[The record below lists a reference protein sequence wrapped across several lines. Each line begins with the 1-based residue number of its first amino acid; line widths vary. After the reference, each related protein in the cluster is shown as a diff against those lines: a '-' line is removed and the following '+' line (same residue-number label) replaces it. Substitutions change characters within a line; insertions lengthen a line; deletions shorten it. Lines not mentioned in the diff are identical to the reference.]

1 MVEVYKYYKELS
13 DGKYELA
20 FITRSSTI
28 FKREMIVRL
37 VNDEEIYDP
46 CASYP
51 SLADSIGMF
60 RRDVDSGME
69 YFQHFSKGYAE
80 KVLLEIK
87 NERERELYLK
97 GCLQEHYEEACDL
110 GYEVFAIVLQGS
122 QNYNMDMYTE
132 EYCSDVDTK
141 CIVLP
146 TPEQLILGTKP
157 VSETHERDNKEHID
171 LKDIRLMFEC
181 FKKQNVNYVEILFS
195 DFYYVPEEYQAYWE
209 ELRNIAEAITKAYP
223 SQLLKTMSGMS
234 MEKLKALKHPYPSL
248 LDKIEKYGYDPKQAH
263 TIVRMNDFVHRYLM
277 GLSFKDSMHPS
288 PYIRKKLFDLKLGK
302 YSLADVEALCK
313 DIDSETKKLKD
324 DYIKENGEE
333 IQDSLIFSR
342 LDNIK
347 VEVLT
352 SFFKEVFKEC

>member
-1 MVEVYKYYKELS
+1 MTKVYKYYKELP

-20 FITRSSTI
+20 FITRSSKF
-28 FKREMIVRL
+28 FKREMILRL
-37 VNDEEIYDP
+37 VNGDELYDP
-46 CASYP
+46 CADYP
-51 SLADSIGMF
+51 HLAASIEMF
-60 RRDVDSGME
+60 VKDVDNGQE
-69 YFQHFSKGYAE
+69 YFQHFSNGYAE
-80 KVLLEIK
+80 KVPLKIK
-87 NERERELYLK
+87 NARERELYLK

-110 GYEVFAIVLQGS
+110 GHEVFAIVLQGS
-122 QNYNMDMYTE
+122 QNYDMDMYTE

-146 TPEQLILGTKP
+146 TPEQLIRGTKP
-157 VSETHERDNKEHID
+157 ISETYERENKEHID
-171 LKDIRLMFEC
+171 LKDIRLMFDC

-209 ELRNIAEAITKAYP
+209 ELRCISEDITRAYP

-277 GLSFKDSMHPS
+277 GLSFKESMHPS

-302 YSLADVEALCK
+302 YSLSDVEALCK
-313 DIDSETKKLKD
+313 DIDAETKQLKD

-333 IQDSLIFSR
+333 IKDFLIFNR

-347 VEVLT
+347 VEIMT
-352 SFFKEVFKEC
+352 SFFKEIFKED